1 MAGVYRDLL
10 QFLPASPGNEVLYR
24 VTNNVITSQV
34 AGMVVE
40 AMFPFANTANTPF
53 PLLIQP
59 DSIDSLEP
67 TYSCPSASS
76 LYSSLGSGSTSPTWL
91 LHLNDA
97 TPLYAVLDAISGVPT
112 NSVPFHMSFD
122 HYFDNL
128 SSRLCDAKPL
138 PCQVINGKNS
148 TNCITQTEAD
158 QVFRLGEYEYDFQY
172 RSANWTFQAAVAHY
186 GVFVAELASNIR
198 AAGAS
203 PVKYRHNV
211 AHDGSISSLLSI
223 LQLDV
228 MVWPG
233 MGAEVV
239 FEVFSKAGTQERY
252 LRILWG
258 GKVLR
263 SSNPMLG
270 LVDMVPV
277 DTVLAYFDGLVG
289 RGAALVPG
297 LCGIMV

>member
-1 MAGVYRDLL
+1 M
-10 QFLPASPGNEVLYR
+10 
-24 VTNNVITSQV
+24 I
-34 AGMVVE
+34 VE
-40 AMFPFANTANTPF
+40 AMFPSSNTTGTPF

-67 TYSCPSASS
+67 TYSCPTAST
-76 LYSSLGSGSTSPTWL
+76 LYGNLGSGSTSPAWL
-91 LHLNDA
+91 VHLNDA
-97 TPLYAVLDAISGVPT
+97 APLYAALDAISGVPAD
-112 NSVPFHMSFD
+112 SAPFHMSLD

-148 TNCITQTEAD
+148 TNCIAQTEANE
-158 QVFRLGEYEYDFQY
+158 VFRLGEYEYDFQY
-172 RSANWTFQAAVAHY
+172 RSASWTLQAAVAHY
-186 GVFVAELASNIR
+186 GVYIAELASNIR
-198 AAGAS
+198 ASIAGTS

-211 AHDGSISSLLSI
+211 AHDGSISPLLSI
-223 LQLDV
+223 LQVDV

-239 FEVFSKAGTQERY
+239 FEVFSKTGTQERY
-252 LRILWG
+252 MRILWG

-263 SSNPMLG
+263 SNNPTLG

-289 RGAALVPG
+289 VAAALVPG
-297 LCGIMV
+297 LCGVQS